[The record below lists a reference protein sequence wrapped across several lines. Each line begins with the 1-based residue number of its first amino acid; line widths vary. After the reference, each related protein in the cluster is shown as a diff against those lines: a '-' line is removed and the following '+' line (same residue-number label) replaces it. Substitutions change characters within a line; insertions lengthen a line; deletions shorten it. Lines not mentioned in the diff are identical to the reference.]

1 VVSKETGD
9 VAIRA
14 VRKRD
19 EGQSEL
25 SIERRNEIMAAAAS
39 AFMENG
45 YAATSIDTVA
55 DLMGCTRGLIY
66 YHFKNKADLFFS
78 IHRYVMEM
86 NLSLLEPIVRS
97 ERSPRAR
104 LRDMVITHA
113 MGVMTRLS
121 FQRVSVLSL
130 EMHIAGK
137 TDPKQRKVLKDIVA
151 MHHAYEDLFVS
162 VIGEG
167 IEAKE
172 FRPCEPRIVTKPL
185 LGGLNWMTMWYRPR
199 ARETD
204 DDRKSLAAA
213 IADYLLNGLSSE
225 AEGRLN
231 ADAAAAVPAG
241 ATAPAPASPSR
252 RA

>member
-1 VVSKETGD
+1 M
-9 VAIRA
+9 AIRQA
-14 VRKRD
+14 KKRD
-19 EGQSEL
+19 VGQSEL

-78 IHRYVMEM
+78 IHRYVMEL
-86 NLSLLEPIVRS
+86 NLSLLEPIARS
-97 ERSPRAR
+97 DASPTAR

-113 MGVMTRLS
+113 MGVMTRLA

-137 TDPKQRKVLKDIVA
+137 TDPKQRKALKDIVA

-162 VIGEG
+162 VISQG

-172 FRPCEPRIVTKPL
+172 FRPYEPRIVTKPL

-199 ARETD
+199 PRDTD
-204 DDRKSLAAA
+204 DDRKKLAAA
-213 IADYLLNGLSSE
+213 IADYLLNGLS
-225 AEGRLN
+225 AG
-231 ADAAAAVPAG
+231 ATAAAPAA
-241 ATAPAPASPSR
+241 ATAPAPVSPFHPVQ
-252 RA
+252 